1 MKAQRQCREDRAAP
15 DYGLPKAAR
24 EAMLTTFVSI
34 LCLPVVGV
42 IDFSVLNIALAFIR
56 LMKWTFQ
63 DYQQG
68 APWWPVGNLDNS
80 VSMLKLRL
88 KNCLQGHGETSWS
101 VHVRPNVRAKPAP
114 TVGRQAQAT
123 ENVHRTRGLG
133 LVARRWGSA

>member
-1 MKAQRQCREDRAAP
+1 VKAQRQCREDRAAP

-24 EAMLTTFVSI
+24 EALLTTFVSI

-42 IDFSVLNIALAFIR
+42 IDISVLNIALAFIR

-68 APWWPVGNLDNS
+68 ALWWPVGNLDNS

-101 VHVRPNVRAKPAP
+101 VHVRPNYALAGPLRGQSFWVKLKAHTKGW
-114 TVGRQAQAT
+114 VAQW
-123 ENVHRTRGLG
+123 VHAERPR
-133 LVARRWGSA
+133 